1 MEFKSFSFGQFQL
14 VSLVDLFILLFFMLK
29 LSSCNISH
37 ILLWMNL
44 SALWARLLWGLGAII
59 HFMGITN

>member
-14 VSLVDLFILLFFMLK
+14 VSLVDLFILLSFMLK
-29 LSSCNISH
+29 PSSCNISH
-37 ILLWMNL
+37 ILLWTNS
-44 SALWARLLWGLGAII
+44 SALWARSLWGLGAII